1 MKLKFAGIQFYV
13 TGIDGSP
20 FINIYLI
27 KMKTKYKLAIV
38 TATLDSDE
46 NIVESFNSIHHQL
59 KNDVCWII
67 KDSQESSSTLLNQYS
82 KEENIFLL
90 SQKDNSLYD
99 GLNQAVNYINTEYF
113 IVLGAGDKLADNA
126 INIILTNLNHNS
138 SIDIFF
144 FSIFTIQNSSI
155 LKPIPNNIAFGMSVP
170 HPGVVMKKENFL
182 KLNGFDTRY
191 QIASDYDLIS
201 RYLLTFSKIAWSDD
215 VVSIFKGGGMSEKRW
230 LIGQLE
236 ECLIMDQV
244 HKIPYYQILNKLK
257 IFTNSI

>member
-1 MKLKFAGIQFYV
+1 MNNKF
-13 TGIDGSP
+13 
-20 FINIYLI
+20 
-27 KMKTKYKLAIV
+27 KLAIV

-59 KNDVCWII
+59 NSDVCWII
-67 KDSQESSSTLLNQYS
+67 KDSQEISSTLLKKYG
-82 KEENIFLL
+82 EEDKIFLL
-90 SQKDNSLYD
+90 SQKDKSLYD
-99 GLNQAVNYINTEYF
+99 GLNQAIDYANAEYF

-126 INIILTNLNHNS
+126 VNIILTNLYNNS

-144 FSIFTIQNSSI
+144 FAIFTIQNNSI
-155 LKPIPNNIAFGMSVP
+155 LKPMPNNIAFGMSVP
-170 HPGVVMKKENFL
+170 HPGVVMKKNNFL

-201 RYLLTFSKIAWSDD
+201 RYLSVFSKIAWSDD

-257 IFTNSI
+257 FFTNSIE